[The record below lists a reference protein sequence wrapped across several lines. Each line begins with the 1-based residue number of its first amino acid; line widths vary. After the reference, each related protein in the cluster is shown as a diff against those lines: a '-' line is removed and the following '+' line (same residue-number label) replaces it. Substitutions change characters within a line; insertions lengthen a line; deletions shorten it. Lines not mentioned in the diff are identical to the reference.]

1 MSSPHADI
9 GWESRLP
16 DGKTPWAAMK
26 MIWKDLL
33 FIHWRVD
40 PELLKSTLPEGLEVD
55 IFDGSAWIALVP
67 FTMAGTGPTFLPPL
81 PIARNF
87 HECNVRTYV
96 LKDGVPGVWFYSLD
110 AASRIAVFGGRT
122 LWNLNYV
129 NARFQVEKNDRTHD
143 YRLTRRDGTGTRI
156 KWRSGEAMPRSEFGS
171 LRHFLTERYNLYAGK
186 GHRLWRGAVHHEP
199 WTLREA
205 ELLELEDDLLANAGI
220 ETIGSPICMAA
231 DPVSVR
237 GWMLKEV

>member
-16 DGKTPWAAMK
+16 DSRTPGAAIK
-26 MIWKDLL
+26 MSWKDLL

-40 PELLKSTLPEGLEVD
+40 PDLLQQTLPPGLEVD
-55 IFDGSAWIALVP
+55 TFDGAAWVALVP

-81 PIARNF
+81 PFARNF

-110 AASRIAVFGGRT
+110 AASRIAVFGGRN

-129 NARFQVEKNDRTHD
+129 NARFEVSKNDTLHE
-143 YRLTRRDGTGTRI
+143 YALTRRDGRGTRI
-156 KWRSGEAMPRSEFGS
+156 RWRTGEAMPRSEFGS
-171 LRHFLTERYNLYAGK
+171 LRHFLTERYNLYAARGD
-186 GHRLWRGAVHHEP
+186 RVWRGAVHHEP

-205 ELLELEDDLLANAGI
+205 ELLELEDELVAEAGI
-220 ETIGSPICMAA
+220 ETIGDPICMAA
-231 DPVSVR
+231 DPVRVR
-237 GWMLKEV
+237 GWMLKRV